1 MRKRGCF
8 SMLTLLAKLFIPNR
22 KDLSDPKVHR
32 AYGFLCSCLAIFL
45 NLVLVVSK
53 LLAAHFSR
61 AASIR
66 ADAINNLSD
75 AGSSI
80 MLMLAFYFA
89 GMKPQP
95 HRPFGHGRIEYV
107 AAFIVA
113 GLILLL
119 GAELAKSSVLHI
131 LHPEPLL
138 FSWPVAA
145 TLLAS
150 IGVKCYMGLDMLST
164 SRKIH
169 SSALHSTGM
178 DSFSDTFATG
188 ATLLSLLVFHFTPGH
203 LNLDGWLE
211 LIVSLLI
218 LKTGY
223 ESAKDPLLQ
232 LLGTTPDPA
241 VVKEVEKICRSYPE
255 VVGIHDLVV
264 HDYGPGRLHIS
275 VHCEVPGDQDIFR
288 LHEAMDNAMAEMD
301 RKLGCISVIHMDPV
315 CTNDAHL
322 QEMRHSLSQ
331 ALSALGH
338 GVHIHDFRVVTGPTR
353 DNVIFDVVVP
363 YDVEPDAAL
372 AEKRVRTVIQGLWPK
387 ANPIFHIDRP
397 FT

>member
-1 MRKRGCF
+1 
-8 SMLTLLAKLFIPNR
+8 MLTLLARLFIPNR
-22 KDLSDPKVHR
+22 QDLSDPKVHR

-61 AASIR
+61 SASIR

-75 AGSSI
+75 AGSSV

-107 AAFIVA
+107 AGFIVA

-131 LHPEPLL
+131 LHPEPLQ
-138 FSWPVAA
+138 FSWAVAG
-145 TLLAS
+145 TLVAS
-150 IGVKCYMGLDMLST
+150 IGVKCYMGLYMLLT

-169 SSALHSTGM
+169 SSALRSTGM

-188 ATLLSLLVFHFTPGH
+188 ATLVSLLVFHFTPGH

-211 LIVSLLI
+211 LVVSLLI
-218 LKTGY
+218 LKAGY
-223 ESAKDPLLQ
+223 EAAKDPLLQ
-232 LLGTTPDPA
+232 LLGTTPDPGL
-241 VVKEVEKICRSYPE
+241 VQRVQEICRSYPE

-275 VHCEVPGDQDIFR
+275 VHCEVPGDQDIFQ

-301 RKLGCISVIHMDPV
+301 RKLGCISVIHMDPI
-315 CTNDAHL
+315 CTNDERL
-322 QEMRHSLSQ
+322 DQMRTELSR
-331 ALSALGH
+331 ALESVGH
-338 GVHIHDFRVVTGPTR
+338 DVHIHDFRVVTGPTR
-353 DNVIFDVVVP
+353 DNVIFDCVVP
-363 YDVEPDAAL
+363 YDVEPDVRR
-372 AEKRVRTVIQGLWPK
+372 AEARIKEIVHSLWPK
-387 ANPIFHIDRP
+387 ANPIVQVDRP

>member
-1 MRKRGCF
+1 MF
-8 SMLTLLAKLFIPNR
+8 TLLARLFIPNR
-22 KDLSDPKVHR
+22 KDLSDPKIHR

-45 NLVLVVSK
+45 NLVLVGSK
-53 LLAAHFSR
+53 LLAAHLSHS
-61 AASIR
+61 ASIR

-75 AGSSI
+75 AGSSV

-107 AAFIVA
+107 AGFIVA
-113 GLILLL
+113 ALILLL
-119 GAELAKSSVLHI
+119 GVELAKSSVTHI

-150 IGVKCYMGLDMLST
+150 IGVKCYMGFYMLAT

-188 ATLLSLLVFHFTPGH
+188 ATLLGLLIFHFTPWH

-211 LIVSLLI
+211 LVVSFLI
-218 LKTGY
+218 LKAGY
-223 ESAKDPLLQ
+223 EAAKEPLLQ
-232 LLGTTPDPA
+232 LLGTTPAPA
-241 VVKEVEKICRSYPE
+241 LVQRVQEICRSYPE

-301 RKLGCISVIHMDPV
+301 RKLGCISVIHMDPI
-315 CTNDAHL
+315 CTNDEHL
-322 QEMRHSLSQ
+322 EKMRTELSQ
-331 ALSALGH
+331 ALEALGNN
-338 GVHIHDFRVVTGPTR
+338 VHIHDFRVVTGPTR
-353 DNVIFDVVVP
+353 DNVIFDCVVP
-363 YDVEPDAAL
+363 YDVEPDVQK
-372 AEKRVRTVIQGLWPK
+372 AEGRIKEIVHSLWPK
-387 ANPIFHIDRP
+387 ANPIIQIDRP